1 MKEIKNI
8 TIFGTGNIANG
19 FLHLFLKNQFKIDC
33 IFGKTSKNIEKSVL
47 KNTFFTNNI
56 SKIPSTSDLYI
67 FALSDDA
74 YQEVLEKISKNNHL
88 VIHTSG
94 SLDSKSLGI
103 VSNRWG
109 CIYPLQSI
117 KKDSKISWE
126 KVPFFMEAANEKD
139 EKLLSIFC
147 GSNKMNFSIL
157 NSSKRKKLHLAAVA
171 SNNFTYHLLSMVKE
185 YCIKNEVN
193 FKDLKPLLEKT
204 IEAALNEDSFVEQ
217 TGPAR
222 RGDNTLIEKQ
232 VKDLKEFENLQ
243 EIYEIFT
250 KQIIKKHHHEL

>member
-8 TIFGTGNIANG
+8 TILGTGNIANG
-19 FLHLFLKNQFKIDC
+19 FLHLFIKNQFKIDC
-33 IFGKTSKNIEKSVL
+33 IFGNSSINIEKSVL

-67 FALSDDA
+67 YALSDDA
-74 YQEVLEKISKNNHL
+74 YQDVFSKISKNNHL
-88 VIHTSG
+88 TIHTSG
-94 SLDSKSLGI
+94 SLDSKNLDI

-117 KKDSKISWE
+117 KKDSKVSWE
-126 KVPFFMEAANEKD
+126 TVPFFIEAAKEKD

-147 GSNKMNFSIL
+147 ASNNMNFSFL
-157 NSSKRKKLHLAAVA
+157 NSSKRKILHIAAVV
-171 SNNFTYHLLSMVKE
+171 SNNFSYHLLSMVKE

-193 FKDLKPLLEKT
+193 FKDLKPILEKT
-204 IEAALNEDSFVEQ
+204 LEVALNKDPYMEQ
-217 TGPAR
+217 TGPAI

-232 VKDLKEFENLQ
+232 VKELKEFENLQ
-243 EIYEIFT
+243 KIYEIFT

>member
-1 MKEIKNI
+1 M
-8 TIFGTGNIANG
+8 
-19 FLHLFLKNQFKIDC
+19 
-33 IFGKTSKNIEKSVL
+33 

-74 YQEVLEKISKNNHL
+74 YQKVLEKISKNNHL

-94 SLDSKSLGI
+94 SLDSKSLSI

-126 KVPFFMEAANEKD
+126 KVPFFIEAANVKD

-147 GSNKMNFSIL
+147 
-157 NSSKRKKLHLAAVA
+157 A
-171 SNNFTYHLLSMVKE
+171 ST
-185 YCIKNEVN
+185 
-193 FKDLKPLLEKT
+193 T
-204 IEAALNEDSFVEQ
+204 
-217 TGPAR
+217 
-222 RGDNTLIEKQ
+222 
-232 VKDLKEFENLQ
+232 
-243 EIYEIFT
+243 
-250 KQIIKKHHHEL
+250 

>member
-8 TIFGTGNIANG
+8 TILGTGNIANG

-33 IFGKTSKNIEKSVL
+33 IFGNSSKNIEKSVL
-47 KNTFFTNNI
+47 ENTFFTNNI

-74 YQEVLEKISKNNHL
+74 YKEVFKKISKKNHL
-88 VIHTSG
+88 TIHTSG
-94 SLDSKSLGI
+94 SLDSKSLSI
-103 VSNRWG
+103 ISNRWG

-117 KKDSKISWE
+117 KKDTKVNWE
-126 KVPFFMEAANEKD
+126 KVPFFIEAANEKD

-147 GSNKMNFSIL
+147 ASNNMDFSIL

-171 SNNFTYHLLSMVKE
+171 SNNFTYHLLSMVKD

-204 IEAALNEDSFVEQ
+204 IETVLNKNPFSEQ
-217 TGPAR
+217 TGPAN

-232 VKDLKEFENLQ
+232 LKELKEFKNLQ
-243 EIYEIFT
+243 EIYKIFS
-250 KQIIKKHHHEL
+250 KQIIKQHHHEL

>member
-8 TIFGTGNIANG
+8 TILGTGNIANG

-33 IFGKTSKNIEKSVL
+33 IFGKSSNNIKKSVL
-47 KNTFFTNNI
+47 KNTFFTDNI
-56 SKIPSTSDLYI
+56 LKIPSTSDLYI

-74 YQEVLEKISKNNHL
+74 YLEIFKKISKNKHL

-103 VSNRWG
+103 VSKRWG

-117 KKDSKISWE
+117 KKDTKVSWE
-126 KVPFFMEAANEKD
+126 KVPFFMEAANERD

-147 GSNKMNFSIL
+147 ASNNMNFSIL

-185 YCIKNEVN
+185 YCMKNEVN

-204 IEAALNEDSFVEQ
+204 IESALNEDPYVKQ
-217 TGPAR
+217 TGPANR
-222 RGDNTLIEKQ
+222 ADNALIEKQ
-232 VKDLKEFENLQ
+232 VKELKEFENLQ
-243 EIYEIFT
+243 EIYKVFSR
-250 KQIIKKHHHEL
+250 QIIKKHHYEL